1 MGDTL
6 FDTIGR
12 MHGDRSWGS
21 FLDAGTGTHSLEW
34 VLGLDTSRWVA
45 VTGGASRRTLLER
58 KLGHRMRPQDEVVVG
73 NWTDPTLL
81 HGQRFDVVLADYLLG
96 AIAGFAPYFQTQ
108 LFARLRPL
116 VHGELYV
123 VGLDP
128 YPSEPTSEGGR
139 VIREIAALRDACILL
154 AGHRCYR
161 EYPLEW
167 VVRSLESSGFV
178 VEDAVQVGIVYKER
192 FVNGQLDVCLRKLP
206 YLRNPALA
214 AEMKRHIEAVRER
227 ALSLA
232 AAGIPFGSDYVVKAT
247 PA

>member
-6 FDTIGR
+6 FDTIAR
-12 MHGDRSWGS
+12 MHGSRPWGS
-21 FLDAGTGTHSLEW
+21 VLDAGTGTHSLQW
-34 VLGLDTSRWVA
+34 VLGLDTDRWVA

-58 KLGHRMRPQDEVVVG
+58 KLGHRMRPQDEVIVG

-81 HGQRFDVVLADYLLG
+81 HEERFDVVLADYLLG

-116 VHGELYV
+116 VRGELYV

-128 YPSEPTSEGGR
+128 YPQKPSSEGGQ
-139 VIREIAALRDACILL
+139 IIQEIARLRDACILL

-167 VVRSLESSGFV
+167 VVRSLETSGFV
-178 VEDAVQVGIVYKER
+178 VEDALRVDIVYNER

-206 YLRNPALA
+206 LLRDPGLA
-214 AEMKRHIEAVRER
+214 AEMKRHIEALRER
-227 ALSLA
+227 ALPLA
-232 AAGIPFGSDYVVKAT
+232 AQGIRFGSDYVVKAT
-247 PA
+247 AS